1 MNIRVKNE
9 FIEKWQKYFGKSEL
23 PVTFY
28 FSDGTGDAKQFR
40 SDKLRSCFICDMAKA
55 RKGLNLYFNAGSVTC
70 GGGKRYLG
78 YTDKLRPGF
87 EYFLSCGNKNIEGER
102 YLKSPEMVTQFLKR
116 RKYIPVHTKNIIF
129 KRWDK
134 LTEKDNPEVVIFFA
148 KPDILAG
155 LYTLAGYDHIHEDA
169 VITPFG
175 AGCATIVQYPLL
187 EKEREHPRGVIG
199 MFDSSA
205 RPCVQP
211 DVLTFAVP
219 IKKFLSMM
227 SNMDESFLITDTW
240 KKMKK
245 RIDKTN

>member
-1 MNIRVKNE
+1 MKASVKIE
-9 FIEKWQKYFGKSEL
+9 FMEKWQKYFGNVEL
-23 PVTFY
+23 PITFY
-28 FSDGTGDAKQFR
+28 FSEGNGNAKYFET
-40 SDKLRSCFICDMAKA
+40 KKKHSCFICDIAKV
-55 RKGLNLYFNAGSVTC
+55 RKGKNLYFNANSVTC

-87 EYFLSCGNKNIEGER
+87 EYFLSCGKKDMEGER
-102 YLKSPEMVTQFLKR
+102 YLKSPELVKQFLVR
-116 RKYIPVHTKNIIF
+116 RKYIPVHTNNIIF

-134 LTEKDNPEVVIFFA
+134 LDEKDNPEVVIFFA
-148 KPDILAG
+148 KPDVLAG

-187 EKEREHPRGVIG
+187 EKKRKDPRAVIG
-199 MFDSSA
+199 MFDTSA
-205 RPCVQP
+205 RPCVKENE
-211 DVLTFAVP
+211 LTFAVP
-219 IKKFLSMM
+219 MKKFISMM

-245 RIDKTN
+245 RINS